1 MEVPVDLDSLSV
13 MKNFF
18 LDFLNTNVCDSSNGS
33 FVDNGVWEL
42 GFVKKHVFDFG
53 ILLLELIKRKGPIEI
68 NNYSYGLNGSLF
80 DWVTHLL
87 SNSSNLYNIIDNSL
101 IDKGVDG
108 EIFELLI
115 IACTCLNPFP

>member
-1 MEVPVDLDSLSV
+1 M
-13 MKNFF
+13 
-18 LDFLNTNVCDSSNGS
+18 
-33 FVDNGVWEL
+33 
-42 GFVKKHVFDFG
+42 
-53 ILLLELIKRKGPIEI
+53 KGPIEI

-80 DWVTHLL
+80 DWITHLL

-115 IACTCLNPFP
+115 IACTYLNPFPNERPITLELYEYNKYFGRYGVAND